1 MKPFSVPTRLASGPF
16 VLAACILISLTLP
29 SFGGASSRGFEA
41 RVSGSSLES
50 PPVAS
55 YRIDAGQS
63 HFIVHVFVAGLLSG
77 FAHNHNIAIR
87 NFSGTADFL
96 PDNPAGSSLRMTI
109 EASSLAVIDD
119 KVSDKDRQQ
128 IETHMRDEVLET
140 SKYPQIV
147 FKSTE
152 VSMTKTGEG
161 QYQAKIFGD
170 LTLHGVTRHGLI
182 NAQIEAS
189 GNGLRARGEFPLRQT
204 EYNIK
209 PISIGAGTVK
219 VKDELKFSFD
229 IAASRG

>member
-1 MKPFSVPTRLASGPF
+1 MKPFSVPTRFATRPF
-16 VLAACILISLTLP
+16 VLGTCVLISLTLP
-29 SFGGASSRGFEA
+29 SFGGPGSTGFEA
-41 RVSGSSLES
+41 RVSGASLES
-50 PPVAS
+50 PPAAS
-55 YRIDAGQS
+55 YHIDGAQS
-63 HFIVHVFVAGLLSG
+63 HFIVHVFVSGLLSG

-87 NFSGTADFL
+87 NFTGTADFL

-109 EASSLAVIDD
+109 EANSLTVIDD

-128 IETHMRDEVLET
+128 IEANMRDEVLET
-140 SKYPQIV
+140 SKYPEIV

-152 VSMTKTGEG
+152 VSMTKTAEG
-161 QYQAKIFGD
+161 QYQAKIFGE

-182 NAQIEAS
+182 NARVEAS
-189 GNGLRARGEFPLRQT
+189 GNSLRARGEFPLRQT